1 MCFKEAADLKTKNF
15 AILYKGKAKIM
26 KKLVFFTIFLA

>member
-15 AILYKGKAKIM
+15 AILYKGKAK